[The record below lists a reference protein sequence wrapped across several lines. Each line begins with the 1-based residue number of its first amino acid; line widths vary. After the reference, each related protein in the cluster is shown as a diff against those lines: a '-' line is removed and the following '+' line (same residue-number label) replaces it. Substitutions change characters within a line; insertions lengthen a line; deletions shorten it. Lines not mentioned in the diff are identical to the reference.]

1 MKRRLE
7 NRQTT
12 ISFDNY
18 QTEPFEVLNGL
29 NQGDP
34 YSGVSYLIYNADML
48 KIPVLRAGEW
58 ILLFV
63 DDTVII
69 LCGKDFNETHEKL

>member
-1 MKRRLE
+1 MKRRLG

-12 ISFDNY
+12 ISFDDCK
-18 QTEPFEVLNGL
+18 TAAFEVLNGL
-29 NQGDP
+29 DQGDP
-34 YSGVSYLIYNADML
+34 YSGICYLIYNSDLTKITVL
-48 KIPVLRAGEW
+48 KAGEW

-69 LCGKDFNETHEKL
+69 VLGKH